1 MNQSQKPSNKTQDT
15 HKEPNQCKFARANYL
30 KAAVSQI
37 SSLKLKKIMRL
48 DTRDSLHQTSGECSI
63 GSRCWHHA
71 SVGLGKGKDAP
82 LRLRGCLWAACK
94 SRDLEKPVN
103 KRAAVKAI
111 DAAAAVVVVLVL
123 VVEGEPLFVPSSA
136 YSDAPIAVIVVGVSR
151 SSIVFSITAVKGRTE
166 ESVGVRIRL
175 LVVIEEKQGGSSH
188 INVFKV
194 KFT

>member
-1 MNQSQKPSNKTQDT
+1 M
-15 HKEPNQCKFARANYL
+15 
-30 KAAVSQI
+30 
-37 SSLKLKKIMRL
+37 
-48 DTRDSLHQTSGECSI
+48 
-63 GSRCWHHA
+63 
-71 SVGLGKGKDAP
+71 
-82 LRLRGCLWAACK
+82 
-94 SRDLEKPVN
+94 
-103 KRAAVKAI
+103 KAI

-188 INVFKV
+188 I
-194 KFT
+194 